1 MRTENQI
8 KRKLNELIMSKKSLE
23 SRIAALLESEEQHHS
38 EAAKSLRVQ
47 AEQVE
52 ESITLLEW
60 VLDEPIGK
68 YHA

>member
-8 KRKLNELIMSKKSLE
+8 KRKLNELIILKKSLE
-23 SRIAALLESEEQHHS
+23 TKREGLSQTESDITS
-38 EAAKSLRVQ
+38 EANSLSLQSERL
-47 AEQVE
+47 E
-52 ESITLLEW
+52 ESISLLEW

>member
-23 SRIAALLESEEQHHS
+23 SRMAALLEKEEQDS
-38 EAAKSLRVQ
+38 SDAVKSLRVQ
-47 AEQVE
+47 TEQVE

-60 VLDEPIGK
+60 VLDEPVGK